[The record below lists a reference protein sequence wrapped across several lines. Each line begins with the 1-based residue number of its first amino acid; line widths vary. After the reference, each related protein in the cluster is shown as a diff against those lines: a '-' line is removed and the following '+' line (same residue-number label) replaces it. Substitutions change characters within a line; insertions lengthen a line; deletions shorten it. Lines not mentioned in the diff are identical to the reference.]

1 MASDGTQANGPSVTG
16 FGPYITLSGDGRYL
30 AFYSEASNLV
40 AGDSNGLGDFF
51 ILDQVTGTLE
61 RVPANNIYGV
71 NGPTHSTISADGHC
85 LAFASYA
92 DDLVPGDTNGK
103 GDIFV
108 YDRIAGTTERIQA
121 NLTPGFDAASPVMSA
136 DGNFVAFS
144 SFSPDLGF
152 KAIAPCGPLLHE
164 VSADQLP
171 APMSMTAWAK
181 SFGASCGRLC
191 PTPPAMSRCSYLPVN
206 LFA

>member
-71 NGPTHSTISADGHC
+71 NGPTTRPSAPTVI
-85 LAFASYA
+85 AS
-92 DDLVPGDTNGK
+92 L
-103 GDIFV
+103 
-108 YDRIAGTTERIQA
+108 
-121 NLTPGFDAASPVMSA
+121 SPVTRTTWYLA
-136 DGNFVAFS
+136 TLTARAIS
-144 SFSPDLGF
+144 SSTTASRARPNASRRTSRLD
-152 KAIAPCGPLLHE
+152 
-164 VSADQLP
+164 
-171 APMSMTAWAK
+171 SM
-181 SFGASCGRLC
+181 
-191 PTPPAMSRCSYLPVN
+191 PPAR
-206 LFA
+206 